1 MRNEKISYKVRE
13 HSLAKIPVLMAIGHR
28 EIEEESV
35 AIRRLGSKEQKTVNI
50 NEAIESLQNEIQNLL

>member
-1 MRNEKISYKVRE
+1 
-13 HSLAKIPVLMAIGHR
+13 MAIGHR